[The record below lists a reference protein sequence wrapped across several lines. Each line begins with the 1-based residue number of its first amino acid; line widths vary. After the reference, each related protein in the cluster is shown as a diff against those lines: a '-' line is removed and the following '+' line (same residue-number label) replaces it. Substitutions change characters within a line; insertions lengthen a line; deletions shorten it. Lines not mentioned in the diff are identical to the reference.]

1 MELAGGSISVVLRV
15 MSLPRV
21 TRGPRGLALTRT
33 FLEGLSG
40 LQTMLSFQCYSCA
53 LEGEQFLCAVLGH
66 KGRYMPPQ
74 AYPCPSTPKLPA
86 VLLWVSAGDNPNY
99 ELPEGGLSSAPSS
112 AGAGKW

>member
-66 KGRYMPPQ
+66 KGRYMPPLGIPMPLHTK
-74 AYPCPSTPKLPA
+74 AA
-86 VLLWVSAGDNPNY
+86 
-99 ELPEGGLSSAPSS
+99 SSSPLGECWRQSQL
-112 AGAGKW
+112 